1 VLFLGEFEHSIDPKG
16 RLAIPA
22 EVRSALDSSTH
33 GEALIAAPGPNGCL
47 WLWPEKTFEQ
57 LAAALGGSLV
67 GDEDLMAFER
77 LVFSKAS
84 RMQIDG
90 AGRVRVPQRLL
101 TEFSIETEVMVLGVR
116 DHLELMPPTR
126 WRQEQDRLQ
135 PQQQEVWRRARVAM
149 AASRSGTDS

>member
-1 VLFLGEFEHSIDPKG
+1 MLFLGEFEHSIDPKG